1 LSRVTLHGFGF
12 SLVTRHGF
20 SILNSESSKHHY
32 DAIILG
38 GSLAS
43 RIAATLLAKEGCR
56 VLTFREPS
64 DPCPRWFHSSLHL
77 DRLLKSLGSRTCV
90 ASPMPF
96 QVLTTETR
104 LSFHGPATL
113 EEELRR
119 EFPASCDKVHS
130 LLQKLQTLGEHLE
143 KILWKSGGLPLLGF
157 SNRLRFTLKRLQGK
171 LNRST
176 LIQPLRKL
184 MVGLEEDPAWQA
196 IAALF
201 AGLSLTPF
209 DKLSAAE
216 GALLWNNAC
225 RTNGVSL
232 SGLEEL
238 LHHRYQQF
246 HGEWEELSN
255 LGALEYEFKR
265 LTGISSKKG
274 GKCTAGY
281 FLVGSP
287 ATRIFLPKS
296 LNSAISS
303 PPPVLQYVTSPLD
316 GMISPLLAPDV
327 ILGGNPPLR
336 LKFTAAENGTFCA
349 IDYAAANV
357 ATSEED
363 IRRRLGPVLPFAK
376 FQLKGPFTTEPL
388 QDQKPG
394 FTSSRKMFLGAS
406 NPLKLKGNA
415 LLCYGAGIL
424 PSLGTTGEILVG
436 MTVAK
441 YVLRMIKNK

>member
-1 LSRVTLHGFGF
+1 
-12 SLVTRHGF
+12 
-20 SILNSESSKHHY
+20 LNSISSKRHY

-38 GSLAS
+38 GSLSA

-64 DPCPRWFHSSLHL
+64 DPCPRWLYSSLHL
-77 DRLLKSLGSRTCV
+77 DRLLKSLGGRACV
-90 ASPMPF
+90 ISPMPF

-104 LSFHGPATL
+104 LSFHGPDTL

-119 EFPASCDKVHS
+119 EFPASCDRVHS

-143 KILWKSGGLPLLGF
+143 KILWESGGLPLPGV
-157 SNRLRFTLKRLQGK
+157 SNRLRFALKRLQGK
-171 LNRST
+171 LAPST

-184 MVGLEEDPAWQA
+184 MIGLEEDPAWQA

-201 AGLSLTPF
+201 SGLSLTPL

-246 HGEWEELSN
+246 HGEWEELTN

-265 LTGISSKKG
+265 LTGIALKKG

-296 LNSAISS
+296 LNGAISS
-303 PPPVLQYVTSPLD
+303 PPPILQYITSPLN
-316 GMISPLLAPDV
+316 GMVSPLLAPGV
-327 ILGGNPPLR
+327 ILGGDPPLR
-336 LKFTAAENGTFCA
+336 LQFTAAENGTFCTL
-349 IDYAAANV
+349 DCAAANV
-357 ATSEED
+357 GTSEKD
-363 IRRRLGPVLPFAK
+363 IRRRLAPVLPFAT
-376 FQLKGPFTTEPL
+376 FQLEGPFTTEPF

-406 NPLKLKGNA
+406 NPLKLKGNV
-415 LLCYGAGIL
+415 LLCYAAGIL
-424 PSLGTTGEILVG
+424 PSLGTTGEVLVG
-436 MTVAK
+436 ITVAK